1 MGKQEKRDKKAK
13 QAKKDADRIIAEA
26 KARVKEEAPKRKRG
40 QASDED
46 IALGQRVKEL
56 RDQGK
61 PWWQC
66 AYELGLPGSADGLPA
81 GKPGAHRAR
90 TLYKAAFGALPERV
104 HKTTD
109 RERAARKDVVKAEPG
124 KPIFTEEDHADTI
137 IEKVLGKRVSWD
149 VYTPDGEF
157 IKTDTAVAHERAGA
171 EVLQGNDGK
180 WFLRFRESAERDTTV
195 PMAYR
200 PVPGQ
205 YRNILLERIVRV
217 GAVR

>member
-1 MGKQEKRDKKAK
+1 MGKQDKRDKKAK
-13 QAKKDADRIIAEA
+13 AAKVKADAIVAEA
-26 KARVKEEAPKRKRG
+26 VETVKRKRG
-40 QASDED
+40 TVTDED
-46 IALGQRVKEL
+46 RALGQRVKEL

-66 AYELGLPGSADGLPA
+66 AFEMGLPGSADRLPE

-90 TLYKAAFGALPERV
+90 TLYKAAFGSLPERV
-104 HKTTD
+104 RKTSD
-109 RERAARKDVVKAEPG
+109 RERAARKDVIKAEPG
-124 KPIFTEEDHADTI
+124 VPLFTEDDHEDTI
-137 IEKVLGKRVSWD
+137 VEKVRGKRVTWD
-149 VYTPDGEF
+149 VFTPDGEF
-157 IKTDTAVAHERAGA
+157 IKSDSAVVHERCAV

-180 WFLRFRESAERDTTV
+180 WFLRFRASHERDNSV

-205 YRNILLERIVRV
+205 YHNVLLTRITRV